1 MPNAFAH
8 NWLLCLLRWYCG
20 SGCSGGRSGGY
31 FCVCI
36 NGVGGGFWCMG
47 GDSGGF
53 LLVNV
58 VFVVVAVDKK
68 SRHFKT
74 FSFIQCSTP
83 RPSQPSYSRVTRVL
97 VFGRYDPQKLG

>member
-1 MPNAFAH
+1 IEVPAYFVAEVIS
-8 NWLLCLLRWYCG
+8 G
-20 SGCSGGRSGGY
+20 SSGGRSGGD

-36 NGVGGGFWCMG
+36 NGVGGGFWCRG

-58 VFVVVAVDKK
+58 VFVVGAVDTK

-74 FSFIQCSTP
+74 FNFISKKLIC
-83 RPSQPSYSRVTRVL
+83 Y
-97 VFGRYDPQKLG
+97 YDTDTQVNIGKVCISGNHSSCWSDIAKI